1 MKVENEYNRLKDFL
15 KDDLVN
21 IQMNI
26 SEIKDETIKYN
37 LTSIDKNYEEIE
49 RIISYWF
56 RHYKSI

>member
-1 MKVENEYNRLKDFL
+1 MKKENEYNRLKNFL

-21 IQMNI
+21 IQTNL

-37 LTSIDKNYEEIE
+37 LTSINKNYEKIE
-49 RIISYWF
+49 DIISYWF

>member
-1 MKVENEYNRLKDFL
+1 MKKENEYNRLKNFL

-21 IQMNI
+21 IQMNL

-37 LTSIDKNYEEIE
+37 LTSINKNYEKIE
-49 RIISYWF
+49 DIISYWF

>member
-1 MKVENEYNRLKDFL
+1 MKKENEDNRLKDFL

-21 IQMNI
+21 IQMSI

-56 RHYKSI
+56 QHYKSI